1 VKTVKPP
8 PHKPLS
14 KQLLWP
20 DSKNPKKPDWK
31 ALKEHFHREGH
42 INKEDVLKLV
52 TEVNRILKAEGNLL
66 YIYDPITVVGDIHGQ
81 YYDLMKILDVGGAP
95 DSTKYLFLGDFVDRG
110 SFSVEVILLIFALK
124 INYPKTVNIIRGNHE
139 CRQMTSFF
147 NFRNECVYKY
157 DQEIYDVFM
166 DSFDHIPLSCIV
178 NGRFI
183 AVHGGISPDLK
194 NIEDINKM
202 DRFKEPPKSGLF
214 CDLLWADPVENDE
227 GKCEHDFKF
236 NEVRGCSYFYGADA
250 ATKFLERNNL
260 LTVIRAHEAQI
271 EGFKMHKWSG
281 NDFPLVITIFSAP
294 NYCDIYNNK
303 GAVIKFDNNTLN
315 IQQFNYSPHPYL
327 LPNFMDVFTW
337 SIPFVAEK
345 VLEMFYHII
354 KTEDGDNI
362 DDDDDSKMPNLVN
375 DPSKQSSLSKKGGV

>member
-1 VKTVKPP
+1 M
-8 PHKPLS
+8 
-14 KQLLWP
+14 WP

-147 NFRNECVYKY
+147 NFRNECIYKY

-166 DSFDHIPLSCIV
+166 DSFDHIPLSCE
-178 NGRFI
+178 RSS
-183 AVHGGISPDLK
+183 ISTIQGKDTSNYTAGSMTERCFNVLT
-194 NIEDINKM
+194 
-202 DRFKEPPKSGLF
+202 F
-214 CDLLWADPVENDE
+214 LW
-227 GKCEHDFKF
+227 KII
-236 NEVRGCSYFYGADA
+236 
-250 ATKFLERNNL
+250 FL
-260 LTVIRAHEAQI
+260 
-271 EGFKMHKWSG
+271 GF
-281 NDFPLVITIFSAP
+281 
-294 NYCDIYNNK
+294 
-303 GAVIKFDNNTLN
+303 
-315 IQQFNYSPHPYL
+315 
-327 LPNFMDVFTW
+327 
-337 SIPFVAEK
+337 
-345 VLEMFYHII
+345 
-354 KTEDGDNI
+354 
-362 DDDDDSKMPNLVN
+362 
-375 DPSKQSSLSKKGGV
+375 